1 MTVDAY
7 ESEVDLEVRLGYT
20 LDTTYTR
27 KQTSYDP
34 PRRIRILPNRHLE
47 LTRTHDPPVWAPK
60 HHGFF
65 EPRKKSKCA
74 VTPAIVGRRGCTRT
88 IVVAG
93 TRESDGEYSF
103 GGEETRK
110 ESNERPRTAQTM

>member
-1 MTVDAY
+1 MSSPLEYYQPRRGRLVTVDAY

-47 LTRTHDPPVWAPK
+47 LT
-60 HHGFF
+60 
-65 EPRKKSKCA
+65 
-74 VTPAIVGRRGCTRT
+74 
-88 IVVAG
+88 
-93 TRESDGEYSF
+93 
-103 GGEETRK
+103 
-110 ESNERPRTAQTM
+110 

>member
-27 KQTSYDP
+27 KRTSYDP

-47 LTRTHDPPVWAPK
+47 LT
-60 HHGFF
+60 
-65 EPRKKSKCA
+65 
-74 VTPAIVGRRGCTRT
+74 
-88 IVVAG
+88 
-93 TRESDGEYSF
+93 
-103 GGEETRK
+103 
-110 ESNERPRTAQTM
+110 